1 MKIFLYKIQFLC
13 YNIIMPEFTDSL
25 SKKVYENYIE
35 SVADQDTFTSLRVKD
50 SRIPLDLIRKD
61 AFLVCYNPKSER
73 LAVISKSEYANRFHF
88 SLHEIKIDNPPS
100 GKVVPREEDYQFVYL
115 NCNQVKNLLNV
126 DDIILFN
133 NTQGAHAYNEGSTI
147 VSGELQ
153 AILNFERDNPTY
165 QFRFYPKTGR
175 MLLCIFGDKKAGVT
189 TNVFKVYT
197 REGYTLEKYDQ
208 LLREIGYNI

>member
-1 MKIFLYKIQFLC
+1 
-13 YNIIMPEFTDSL
+13 MPEFTDSL

-50 SRIPLDLIRKD
+50 SRIPLDLIRKY
-61 AFLVCYNPKSER
+61 AFLVCYNWKSER
-73 LAVISKSEYANRFHF
+73 LAVISKRDYANRFHF

-100 GKVVPREEDYQFVYL
+100 GKDVPVEGDYQIAHL

-165 QFRFYPKTGR
+165 EFRYYLRTGR
-175 MLLCIFGDKKAGVT
+175 MLLCIFSDKEMGVT

>member
-1 MKIFLYKIQFLC
+1 
-13 YNIIMPEFTDSL
+13 MPEFTDSL

-73 LAVISKSEYANRFHF
+73 LAVISKSDYANTFHF

-100 GKVVPREEDYQFVYL
+100 GKEVPVEGDYQIVHL
-115 NCNQVKNLLNV
+115 NCNQVKNLLDV

-133 NTQGAHAYNEGSTI
+133 NMQGAQAHNEGNTI

-153 AILNFERDNPTY
+153 AILNFERDNSTY

-175 MLLCIFGDKKAGVT
+175 MLLCIFSDKRSGVT
-189 TNVFKVYT
+189 TIVFKVYT